1 MVTIRHI
8 DKEAYAAKALDLLN
22 VKWEGF
28 VNYALSL
35 LKQSISPGQASEKL
49 EDKVKEEMET
59 VLFEYLKR
67 RGIVCGDVRYLYNNN
82 GYCRRIRRAPS
93 KLGVSSNL
101 LDIEQTLP
109 NYEEVIGNI
118 MVDAEKLW
126 TIAEIETITK
136 EAKENNHEA

>member
-1 MVTIRHI
+1 MAVLIIEDIARLCQES
-8 DKEAYAAKALDLLN
+8 D
-22 VKWEGF
+22 
-28 VNYALSL
+28 
-35 LKQSISPGQASEKL
+35 ISTRKNTQQ
-49 EDKVKEEMET
+49 
-59 VLFEYLKR
+59 R
-67 RGIVCGDVRYLYNNN
+67 
-82 GYCRRIRRAPS
+82 RRIRRAPS
-93 KLGVSSNL
+93 KHEGPANL

>member
-59 VLFEYLKR
+59 VLFEYLKH
-67 RGIVCGDVRYLYNNN
+67 RGSVCGEVRYLYNIN

-93 KLGVSSNL
+93 KHEGPSNL

-136 EAKENNHEA
+136 EAKKNNHEA

>member
-49 EDKVKEEMET
+49 
-59 VLFEYLKR
+59 
-67 RGIVCGDVRYLYNNN
+67 
-82 GYCRRIRRAPS
+82 
-93 KLGVSSNL
+93 
-101 LDIEQTLP
+101 
-109 NYEEVIGNI
+109 
-118 MVDAEKLW
+118 
-126 TIAEIETITK
+126 
-136 EAKENNHEA
+136 

>member
-1 MVTIRHI
+1 MAVLIIENIAR
-8 DKEAYAAKALDLLN
+8 LCQ
-22 VKWEGF
+22 
-28 VNYALSL
+28 
-35 LKQSISPGQASEKL
+35 QSDISTRKNTQQ
-49 EDKVKEEMET
+49 
-59 VLFEYLKR
+59 R
-67 RGIVCGDVRYLYNNN
+67 
-82 GYCRRIRRAPS
+82 RRIRRTPS
-93 KLGVSSNL
+93 KHEGHSNL